1 MIKVCS
7 CHVSPP
13 LRNFI
18 IFWQLGGQVVPIER
32 QLFWLNADFQYENR
46 SNNRHVY
53 DLRCRRRKVNKIRKK
68 THAHR
73 PLHFQLSLR
82 STTFRYF
89 ELHQLF
95 LVFVFK
101 IKLVSLVIQELR
113 SKMLSWGKWTASLH
127 FLLCGY
133 LIQHIKFRIWNHL
146 KTFLTSAKPP
156 HWCPC
161 ISKYCTFTH
170 FNDSKL
176 WS

>member
-32 QLFWLNADFQYENR
+32 QLFWLDADFQYENR

-53 DLRCRRRKVNKIRKK
+53 DLRCRRRKVDKIRKK

-89 ELHQLF
+89 DLHQLF
-95 LVFVFK
+95 LSNTLNLGSE
-101 IKLVSLVIQELR
+101 I
-113 SKMLSWGKWTASLH
+113 
-127 FLLCGY
+127 
-133 LIQHIKFRIWNHL
+133 
-146 KTFLTSAKPP
+146 
-156 HWCPC
+156 
-161 ISKYCTFTH
+161 ISKPFWPQQSHHIDAPVSVNIALLHILMTVNFGLNIVDAANMRHH
-170 FNDSKL
+170 FVWRRCN
-176 WS
+176 